1 MHGDCTMN
9 RKPEQMHP
17 ARKGSYPVYLR
28 KLLTTSWL
36 MSKHNQITPLS
47 SGSYCE
53 PVETLNWHLQLLLSV
68 LKSGADLLSLNQGLE
83 SKWLEHS
90 SELEFWWK
98 LAGKEQKSA
107 TSTCSSVIL
116 NMCLSLAAM
125 QMCKKASNSPQTM
138 FCHQLGY
145 SAVLNAI
152 QSIFSY
158 INQVLSTMHHTAVTS
173 YSFVCSSFFSKQLL
187 TTSIWPKVASKGCGA
202 KLCKKVCQAPLQ
214 MTTSSSPL
222 LKVLKRLPHDI
233 TMQCVSFNNI
243 TIFPIDL

>member
-1 MHGDCTMN
+1 LTLAAFAFCPEI
-9 RKPEQMHP
+9 RSRSVVSKPGFGIKVAGAQLRTCILME
-17 ARKGSYPVYLR
+17 ASRKGTKVSNINLFFCHTQHVLVTCCHANVQKSFKQLPNHV
-28 KLLTTSWL
+28 
-36 MSKHNQITPLS
+36 LS
-47 SGSYCE
+47 S
-53 PVETLNWHLQLLLSV
+53 
-68 LKSGADLLSLNQGLE
+68 A
-83 SKWLEHS
+83 
-90 SELEFWWK
+90 F
-98 LAGKEQKSA
+98 
-107 TSTCSSVIL
+107 
-116 NMCLSLAAM
+116 
-125 QMCKKASNSPQTM
+125 
-138 FCHQLGY
+138 GY

-158 INQVLSTMHHTAVTS
+158 SNQVLSAMHHTAVTS